1 MICPRCNFDQA
12 EGNFECVRCGIVF
25 AEFRASRDRGRGL
38 ASAPRAALTVGN
50 KDHERSVEREFSGG
64 AFVDLVLR
72 GLGKLWPYPL
82 ASYVNEAEYAAIKS
96 RNGWIVATG
105 EALSITGFILGAFLP
120 TMVGRSDFIAWD
132 LAVQF
137 GFGVLLP
144 LLWFFATLLPLG
156 GERQREFLAFYSIKY
171 GVHWQALF
179 LFLYLPII
187 ALGAYGAWQAY
198 F

>member
-12 EGNFECVRCGIVF
+12 EGNFECVKCGVIF
-25 AEFRASRDRGRGL
+25 AEFRASRDIGRGS
-38 ASAPRAALTVGN
+38 ASAPRTALAVES
-50 KDHERSVEREFSGG
+50 KDRELSLERAFSGG
-64 AFVDLVLR
+64 GFVDLLLR
-72 GLGKLWPYPL
+72 GLGKAWPYPL
-82 ASYVNEAEYAAIKS
+82 ASYVTEAEYAAIKS
-96 RNGWIVATG
+96 RNGWIVAAG
-105 EALSITGFILGAFLP
+105 EALSITGFILGALLP
-120 TMVGRSDFIAWD
+120 RMVGRSDFIAWD

-144 LLWFFATLLPLG
+144 LLWFLAALLPLG
-156 GERQREFLAFYSIKY
+156 GARQREFLAFYSIKY

-179 LFLYLPII
+179 LYLYLPIL